1 MGRYRTPQVQRLF
14 SLSLWL
20 LGFVWGSALGLAG
33 QQSGGSIQRTPESSQ
48 SQQQGQPSSAAEATS
63 TFIGYATNG
72 SFVFPDIATSAGPL
86 TNGGKFKLFVNQ
98 SISPAYILVSA
109 SGAAIN
115 QARNVPEGYGQGWGA
130 YGSRF
135 GANVASASSSSFFGT
150 FVFASWLHQDPRFF
164 PHNTTSF
171 WRSLKYSTNRIVI
184 TRNDSGKDVFNT
196 SGLLGPLVSEGLA
209 NVYLPSSEQTVGK
222 TATRFAIDL
231 AWRVAGN
238 MFKDYWPTFFRNMG
252 LNKLKV
258 IPDPGKPQDTGSR

>member
-1 MGRYRTPQVQRLF
+1 MGRHRTPQVQRLF
-14 SLSLWL
+14 LLSLWL
-20 LGFVWGSALGLAG
+20 LGFVWASALGLAG
-33 QQSGGSIQRTPESSQ
+33 QQPGDSIQSTPESSQ

-135 GANVASASSSSFFGT
+135 GANVAS
-150 FVFASWLHQDPRFF
+150 
-164 PHNTTSF
+164 
-171 WRSLKYSTNRIVI
+171 
-184 TRNDSGKDVFNT
+184 
-196 SGLLGPLVSEGLA
+196 
-209 NVYLPSSEQTVGK
+209 
-222 TATRFAIDL
+222 
-231 AWRVAGN
+231 
-238 MFKDYWPTFFRNMG
+238 
-252 LNKLKV
+252 
-258 IPDPGKPQDTGSR
+258 